1 MTDPHAGLGDLIAVV
16 RAEALKLGRDD
27 LAALLP
33 APPGPRESL
42 PRPRIVVCGGAGRGK
57 SRLVNSL
64 LGRPG
69 RSPVGSRP
77 TTAGWIEFRYGA
89 DDSLTAL
96 ITDPAHPGT
105 PRRVPI
111 PLSELH
117 AYTNLNE
124 ISAAVLGVDARLD
137 APVLRDLVL
146 VDTPGLGGPHAAW
159 NADALL
165 FVSDATGPITEH
177 ELDFLAIATQ
187 HIDTIAVAVN
197 KSDVVGH
204 ERALAET
211 RRRLAGHPNL
221 ARLPVFGTSAR
232 LAEQAGRP
240 GTPRH
245 AAVRLTE
252 LAGTRQLVDLLTYAA
267 TTSIRR
273 RRATVQAH
281 VTAAVVRELLAHLDR
296 LAGIE
301 DRPAGI
307 EDQLGG
313 AEDRLAAEIATVTT
327 LLDGGGLLGARFEEA
342 RQAATQRFAAR
353 ADALGTWHREAAES
367 GPGDE
372 LETLP
377 PRLAV
382 GLAGA
387 GRRALD
393 ETQEAILDAVRDC
406 LRDDVLMPPAAELS
420 LRMRSSE
427 PPGSARDLLPTLTGL
442 LTGSALAL
450 SVLTGS
456 GAVGADLAL
465 AACAGWWRLRGEV
478 GTQRRTR
485 LSTWVEAAVAEARAA
500 VESELRRRVG
510 AARQYVAEAL
520 PRLLEA
526 RRDRL
531 ERLRTERPDPV
542 VAEESRPT
550 LNRALDELS
559 RRSVA

>member
-1 MTDPHAGLGDLIAVV
+1 MTDPHAGLADLIAVV

-33 APPGPRESL
+33 APPGPRETLS
-42 PRPRIVVCGGAGRGK
+42 RPRIVVCGGPGRGK

-69 RSPVGSRP
+69 LSPVGSRP
-77 TTAGWIEFRYGA
+77 TTGGWVEFRYGA

-96 ITDPAHPGT
+96 ITDPSDPGT

-111 PLSELH
+111 PLSELY
-117 AYTNLNE
+117 AYVILNE
-124 ISAAVLGVDARLD
+124 VSAPVLGVDARLD

-146 VDTPGLGGPHAAW
+146 VDTPGVGGPHAAW

-177 ELDFLAIATQ
+177 ELAFLAVATQ
-187 HIDTIAVAVN
+187 HIETIAVAVN

-211 RRRLAGHPNL
+211 RRRLAGHPDL
-221 ARLPVFGTSAR
+221 ARLPVLGTSAR

-245 AAVRLTE
+245 VAVRLTE
-252 LAGTRQLVDLLTYAA
+252 LAGTRQLIDLLTYAA
-267 TTSIRR
+267 STSIRR

-281 VTAAVVRELLAHLDR
+281 QTTAVVRELLAHLDR
-296 LAGIE
+296 LAGPE
-301 DRPAGI
+301 H
-307 EDQLGG
+307 
-313 AEDRLAAEIATVTT
+313 RLDAEIATVTT

-353 ADALGTWHREAAES
+353 ADTLGNWHREAAET

-387 GRRALD
+387 GWRALD
-393 ETQEAILDAVRDC
+393 ETQEAILDSVRDC
-406 LRDDVLMPPAAELS
+406 LRDDVLVPPAAELS
-420 LRMRSSE
+420 LRMRSPE
-427 PPGSARDLLPTLTGL
+427 PAGSGLDLLPTLTGL
-442 LTGSALAL
+442 LTGSAMVLT
-450 SVLTGS
+450 VLTGS
-456 GAVGADLAL
+456 GAVGADIAL
-465 AACAGWWRLRGEV
+465 AACAGWWRLRGEA

-500 VESELRRRVG
+500 LESELRRRVS

-531 ERLRTERPDPV
+531 ERLRTERPDPA
-542 VAEESRPT
+542 VAEGSRPT

>member
-1 MTDPHAGLGDLIAVV
+1 VTDPHAGLADLIEAV

-33 APPGPRESL
+33 AQ
-42 PRPRIVVCGGAGRGK
+42 PRPGRRETLRRPRVVISGGPGRGK

-64 LGRPG
+64 VGRAG
-69 RSPVGSRP
+69 LSPVGSRP
-77 TTAGWIEFRYGA
+77 TTGGWIEFRYA
-89 DDSLTAL
+89 PDDSLTAL
-96 ITDPAHPGT
+96 ITDPSDPGT
-105 PRRVPI
+105 PRRVPV

-117 AYTNLNE
+117 AYTNLHE
-124 ISAAVLGVDARLD
+124 VCAPVLGVDARLD

-146 VDTPGLGGPHAAW
+146 VDTPGVGGPHAAW

-165 FVSDATGPITEH
+165 FVSDAAGPITEH
-177 ELDFLAIATQ
+177 ELAFLAVATQ

-197 KSDVVGH
+197 KNDVVGH
-204 ERALAET
+204 DRALAET
-211 RRRLAGHPNL
+211 RRRLAGHPDL

-245 AAVRLTE
+245 VAARLTE
-252 LAGTRQLVDLLTYAA
+252 LAGTRQLIDLLTYAA

-273 RRATVQAH
+273 RRATLQAH
-281 VTAAVVRELLAHLDR
+281 LTTAVVRELLAHLDR
-296 LAGIE
+296 LAG
-301 DRPAGI
+301 PA
-307 EDQLGG
+307 
-313 AEDRLAAEIATVTT
+313 DRLDAEIATVTA

-353 ADALGTWHREAAES
+353 ADALANWHREAAES
-367 GPGDE
+367 GPEDE
-372 LETLP
+372 LDTLP

-382 GLAGA
+382 GLATA
-387 GRRALD
+387 AWHALD
-393 ETQEAILDAVRDC
+393 ETQEAILDSVRDC
-406 LRDDVLMPPAAELS
+406 LRDDVLVPPAAELS
-420 LRMRSSE
+420 LRMRAPE
-427 PPGSARDLLPTLTGL
+427 PAGSLRDFLPTLTGL
-442 LTGSALAL
+442 LTGSAMAL
-450 SVLTGS
+450 TVLTGS
-456 GAVGADLAL
+456 GAVGADIAL
-465 AACAGWWRLRGEV
+465 GACAGWWQLRGV
-478 GTQRRTR
+478 AGTHRRTR
-485 LSTWVEAAVAEARAA
+485 LSAWVEAAVADARTGFDG
-500 VESELRRRVG
+500 ELRRRVS

-531 ERLRTERPDPV
+531 ERLRAGRPGPA

-550 LNRALDELS
+550 LDRALDELS